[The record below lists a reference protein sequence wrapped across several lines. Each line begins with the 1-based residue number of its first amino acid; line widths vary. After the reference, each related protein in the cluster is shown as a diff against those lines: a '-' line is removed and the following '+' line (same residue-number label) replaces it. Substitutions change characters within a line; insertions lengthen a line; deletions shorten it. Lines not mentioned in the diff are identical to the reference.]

1 MAQLSVDLTGYYE
14 SMIKGQWSFDDAFNE
29 QPHNTF
35 DNGGTRIDLS
45 FYNKET
51 KKLTIEKDEKDNE
64 FIKNPHIMVYQDNCR
79 DYLKDPEK
87 IMATLADKVKHKGV
101 GNFNL
106 GEIGS
111 IFNLGTG
118 CIYITPTSSFEIKEN
133 MNGLPEL
140 VYLSDNQQKGYLAQY
155 NLTPPKIGTMK
166 LFILKP
172 DEWIFID
179 DLKRVAEKTSLAI
192 FINGERLPSYGFNYN
207 KLPKDYHYKNSL
219 TVYGSWNNSN
229 KSIDFYMKEERIG
242 VGGNHVCFYRMKN
255 DIERFPTQPG
265 TVAKE
270 YKKYFYDKEYLEQ
283 TVKDNAD
290 LCLTFKTSLYPFG
303 EEKVRP
309 KGLNEQGMIH
319 LFQNVNSWVIL
330 HSQNECEK
338 FAEYTIPYYSRKS
351 KVNGVWRGLESI
363 SHFSLEKTTWKKE
376 ILEEMGFFPIKSKG
390 KNLYECRSFRNISRI
405 IYEKQIYHFGKVRKT
420 DGGGDKWDNITVD
433 KNNVWRDSKNE
444 VMEEKTCTIQGHTRV
459 LINRDDVIHS
469 LEYLEQKMNDYGLTS
484 TESIILSES
493 IQNAFYSNALG
504 IKSEDVDCMVEE
516 KPSEIIQKVKYWYL
530 KKYKKNIKARGGSEI
545 KRIENLERSKGTT

>member
-45 FYNKET
+45 FYSKEAN
-51 KKLTIEKDEKDNE
+51 KLTIEKDEKDKE
-64 FIKNPHIMVYQDNCR
+64 IIQNPHIMLYQDNCR
-79 DYLKDPEK
+79 EHLKEPEK
-87 IMATLADKVKHKGV
+87 IMATLTDKVKHKGV

-118 CIYITPTSSFEIKEN
+118 CTYITPTISFQIQEN
-133 MNGLPEL
+133 MDGLPEL
-140 VYLSDNQQKGYLAQY
+140 IYLSDNQQKGILAQY
-155 NLTPPKIGTMK
+155 KLIPPKIGTMK
-166 LFILKP
+166 LFTLKP
-172 DEWIFID
+172 DTKIEVD
-179 DLKRVAEKTSLAI
+179 DLKRVAKKTSLHI
-192 FINGERLPSYGFNYN
+192 YINEERLPSYFFNFQQ
-207 KLPKDYHYKNSL
+207 LPKDYHYKGDL
-219 TVYGSWNNSN
+219 MVYGQWNNVK
-229 KSIDFYMKEERIG
+229 KSIDFYMKDEKIG
-242 VGGNHVCFYRMKN
+242 IGGNHVCYYKMKN
-255 DIERFPTQPG
+255 NIERFPTQPG

-270 YKKYFYDKEYLEQ
+270 YKKYFYEKEFLEQ

-303 EEKVRP
+303 EEKVKP
-309 KGLNEQGMIH
+309 KSCNDQGMIH
-319 LFQNVNSWVIL
+319 LFTDKKNWVIL
-330 HSQNECEK
+330 HNQDECER
-338 FAEYTIPYYSRKS
+338 FAEYTIPYFSRKA

-363 SHFSLEKTTWKKE
+363 SYFSLLKTTWKKE

-390 KNLYECRSFRNISRI
+390 KNLYECRNFRNISRI
-405 IYEKQIYHFGKVRKT
+405 VYEKQIFQFGKYRKS

-433 KNNVWRDSKNE
+433 RNNVWRDSKNE
-444 VMEEKTCTIQGHTRV
+444 IMEEKKCTIQGHTRV
-459 LINRDDVIHS
+459 LVNRDDVIHS
-469 LEYLEQKMNDYGLTS
+469 LEYLEQKMNDHGLAS
-484 TESIILSES
+484 TESIVLSEN

-545 KRIENLERSKGTT
+545 KRIEALERSKETT

>member
-45 FYNKET
+45 FYSKEAN
-51 KKLTIEKDEKDNE
+51 KLTIEKDEKE
-64 FIKNPHIMVYQDNCR
+64 KEIIQNPHIMLYQDNCR
-79 DYLKDPEK
+79 EHLKEPEK
-87 IMATLADKVKHKGV
+87 IMATLTDKVKHKGV

-118 CIYITPTSSFEIKEN
+118 CTYITPTISFQIQEN
-133 MNGLPEL
+133 MDGLPEL
-140 VYLSDNQQKGYLAQY
+140 IYLSDNQQKSILAQY
-155 NLTPPKIGTMK
+155 KLTPPTIGTMK
-166 LFILKP
+166 LFTLKP
-172 DEWIFID
+172 DTKIEVD
-179 DLKRVAEKTSLAI
+179 DLKRVAKKTSLQI
-192 FINGERLPSYGFNYN
+192 YINEERLERYVFNFET
-207 KLPKDYHYKNSL
+207 LPKDYHYKDAL
-219 TVYGSWNNSN
+219 TVYGQWNNVK
-229 KSIDFYMKEERIG
+229 KSIDFYMKDEKIG
-242 VGGNHVCFYRMKN
+242 IGGNHVCFYKMKN

-270 YKKYFYDKEYLEQ
+270 YKKYFHEREYLEQ
-283 TVKDNAD
+283 TVEDNAD

-309 KGLNEQGMIH
+309 KGLNDQGMIH
-319 LFQNVNSWVIL
+319 LFTDKTNWVIL
-330 HSQNECEK
+330 HNQDECER
-338 FAEYTIPYYSRKS
+338 FAEYTIPYFSRKA
-351 KVNGVWRGLESI
+351 KVNGVWRGLESV
-363 SHFSLEKTTWKKE
+363 SYFSLLKTTWKKE

-390 KNLYECRSFRNISRI
+390 KNLYECRNFRNISRI
-405 IYEKQIYHFGKVRKT
+405 VYEKQIFQFGEYRKN

-433 KNNVWRDSKNE
+433 RNNVWRDSKNE
-444 VMEEKTCTIQGHTRV
+444 IMEGKTCAIQGHTRV
-459 LINRDDVIHS
+459 LVNRDDVIHS
-469 LEYLEQKMNDYGLTS
+469 LEYLEQKMNDHGLAS
-484 TESIILSES
+484 TESIILSEN

-530 KKYKKNIKARGGSEI
+530 KKYKKNIKARGGSEF
-545 KRIENLERSKGTT
+545 KRIEELERSKETT